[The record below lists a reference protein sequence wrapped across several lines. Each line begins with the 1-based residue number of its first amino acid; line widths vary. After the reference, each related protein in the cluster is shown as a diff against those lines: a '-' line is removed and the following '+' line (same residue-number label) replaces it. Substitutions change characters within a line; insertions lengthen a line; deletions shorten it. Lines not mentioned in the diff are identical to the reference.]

1 MKKFW
6 KSCLA
11 LLLILSVPLTAA
23 AQEAGCTITA
33 DTVTAVPGTTVSVP
47 VRITNNPGFTNFAV
61 EIKYDPAA
69 LRLESIEP
77 AKELCPENTSVNLA
91 YVSEEGDTPCGYVNA
106 AAAEPVTGDG
116 ILFTV
121 TFTVLPQTT
130 AGTTVDLELQ
140 YLRSADVVTSV
151 FTALT
156 TSVTDGTVQ
165 LTVKG
170 DADGDGSV
178 TDADAAFVYRYV
190 NENLTLTEA
199 QRSCADVNSDGMVDT
214 TDAALIYRIVH
225 KTLTEFPQNVLE
237 EVTE

>member
-6 KSCLA
+6 ISCLA

-33 DTVTAVPGTTVSVP
+33 DTVAAAPGTTVSVP
-47 VRITNNPGFTNFAV
+47 VRITNNPGFTNFAI
-61 EIKYDPAA
+61 EIRYDPAA
-69 LRLESIEP
+69 LRLESIET
-77 AKELCPENTSVNLA
+77 AKDLCPENVSVNPA
-91 YVSEEGDTPCGYVNA
+91 YVGEEGDTPCGYVNA
-106 AAAEPVTGDG
+106 AAAEPITGDG

-121 TFTVLPQTT
+121 TFTVLQQSSTS
-130 AGTTVDLELQ
+130 AAVDLELQ
-140 YLRSADVVTSV
+140 YLRCADVVTSV

-178 TDADAAFVYRYV
+178 TDADAAFVYRSV
-190 NENLTLTEA
+190 NENLPLTEA

-214 TDAALIYRIVH
+214 TDAALIYRVVH
-225 KTLTEFPQNVLE
+225 KTLAGFP
-237 EVTE
+237 